1 MKNYRKLL
9 ITCLLVPWLSYGYA
23 ESEGGV
29 IRFSGA
35 IVDPGCQVVVS
46 NTQAAN
52 TQANISCYRL
62 GKNLTVK
69 QIISTQKTKS
79 KVMLPGN
86 IGVSSVKWTDDQK
99 RVAIVNVDYF

>member
-1 MKNYRKLL
+1 MQNYLKVL
-9 ITCLLVPWLSYGYA
+9 ISCFLISWLSYGFA
-23 ESEGGV
+23 QSTGGL

-35 IVDPGCQVVVS
+35 IVDPGCQIIVS
-46 NTQAAN
+46 NA
-52 TQANISCYRL
+52 QANISCYRL

-69 QIISTQKTKS
+69 QIISTHKTTGN
-79 KVMLPGN
+79 VMLPGN

>member
-1 MKNYRKLL
+1 MKNYLKLL
-9 ITCLLVPWLSYGYA
+9 MSCLLVSWLSYGYA
-23 ESEGGV
+23 ESKGGV

-35 IVDPGCQVVVS
+35 IVDPGCQVVIS
-46 NTQAAN
+46 N

-69 QIISTQKTKS
+69 QIISTHKTKGD
-79 KVMLPGN
+79 VMLPGN
-86 IGVSSVKWTDDQK
+86 IGVSRVKWTDNQK